1 MQVSKPL
8 VVSSE
13 MSSTSLDILRRMA
26 TAGMEG
32 MAVQAMMTMPLEDIT
47 GMTVDRISS
56 QGLAALGGN
65 SYWQGNHRNG

>member
-1 MQVSKPL
+1 
-8 VVSSE
+8 
-13 MSSTSLDILRRMA
+13 MA